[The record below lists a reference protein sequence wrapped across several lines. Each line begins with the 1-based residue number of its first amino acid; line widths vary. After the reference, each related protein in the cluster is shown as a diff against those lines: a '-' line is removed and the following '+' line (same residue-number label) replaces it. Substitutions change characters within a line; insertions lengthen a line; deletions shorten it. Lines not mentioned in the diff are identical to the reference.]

1 MQSIFIC
8 EPEMAVARGVKAKRR
23 AKPSYS
29 APALEKGLEIL
40 ELLASTQAPMSN
52 RAIAERLGR
61 SKGEIFRMV
70 FVLVARGYLQ
80 RDAVTEEL
88 TLSNKLF
95 ELGIRTP
102 RPRQLAEVAVPAMER
117 LSERTGQSAHL
128 VVVNKGDT
136 VVIATT
142 AGSADVSFS
151 LRLGYRRPA
160 LLSTSGQVVIAFQSD
175 VARIRLIEEGKILTN
190 EAIDG
195 RAVARR
201 LDTIVRQGHLV
212 AESHDVMG
220 VTDIAAPILDRHGH
234 AIASIVVPYLTRRG
248 TAPVPDSALGPLLE
262 TCREIGASLR

>member
-1 MQSIFIC
+1 M
-8 EPEMAVARGVKAKRR
+8 PRVTGKRK

-40 ELLASTQAPMSN
+40 ELLAEAQAPMSN

-80 RDAVTEEL
+80 RDPVTEEL
-88 TLSNKLF
+88 TVSNKLF
-95 ELGIRTP
+95 DLGIRTP

-117 LSERTGQSAHL
+117 LSDRTGQSAHL

-142 AGSADVSFS
+142 AGTADVSFS

-160 LLSTSGQVVIAFQSD
+160 LFSTSGQVVMAFQSD
-175 VARIRLIEEGKILTN
+175 AARARMIQEGK
-190 EAIDG
+190 AQSRDG
-195 RAVARR
+195 VDDRALARQ
-201 LDTIVRQGHLV
+201 LDAIVRDGHLI
-212 AESHDVMG
+212 AESHDVVG
-220 VTDIAAPILDRHGH
+220 VTDIAAPVLDRHGH
-234 AIASIVVPYLTRRG
+234 AVASIVMPYLVRRAG
-248 TAPVPDSALGPLLE
+248 AAVHESALQPLLD
-262 TCREIGASLR
+262 TCREISTALR

>member
-1 MQSIFIC
+1 M
-8 EPEMAVARGVKAKRR
+8 PRAVTAKRR
-23 AKPSYS
+23 AKPAYS

-40 ELLASTQAPMSN
+40 ELLASAQTPMSN

-80 RDAVTEEL
+80 RDPVSEEL
-88 TLSNKLF
+88 SLSNKLF

-128 VVVNKGDT
+128 VVVNQGDT
-136 VVIATT
+136 VVIAST
-142 AGSADVSFS
+142 AGGADVSFS

-160 LLSTSGQVVIAFQSD
+160 LLSTSGQVVIAFQGD
-175 VARIRLIEEGKILTN
+175 VARARLIAEGKALTKGK
-190 EAIDG
+190 IDG
-195 RAVARR
+195 RALVRR

-212 AESHDVMG
+212 AESHDVVG
-220 VTDIAAPILDRHGH
+220 VTDIAAPVLDRHGH
-234 AIASIVVPYLTRRG
+234 AVASIVVPYLTRRG
-248 TAPVPDSALGPLLE
+248 TASVPDSVLRPLLE
-262 TCREIGASLR
+262 TCKEISAALR

>member
-1 MQSIFIC
+1 M
-8 EPEMAVARGVKAKRR
+8 PRPARKQRTQ
-23 AKPSYS
+23 KPSYS

-40 ELLASTQAPMSN
+40 ELLAATQKPMTN

-61 SKGEIFRMV
+61 SKGQIFRMV
-70 FVLVARGYLQ
+70 FVLVERGYLQ
-80 RDAVTEEL
+80 RDAATDAL

-117 LSERTGQSAHL
+117 LSDRTGQSAHL

-160 LLSTSGQVVIAFQSD
+160 LLSTSGQVVIAFQGD
-175 VARIRLIEEGKILTN
+175 AARARLIREGKAL
-190 EAIDG
+190 AKGPVDG
-195 RAVARR
+195 TKLVRQ
-201 LDTIVRQGHLV
+201 LDTIVRRGHLI
-212 AESHDVMG
+212 AESHDVVG

-234 AIASIVVPYLTRRG
+234 AAASIVVPYLTRRG
-248 TAPVPDSALGPLLE
+248 TSAVHDAVLRPLLA
-262 TCREIGASLR
+262 TCREISAALR

>member
-1 MQSIFIC
+1 MQSIFIY
-8 EPEMAVARGVKAKRR
+8 EPEAAVARGVVPKRR

-40 ELLASTQAPMSN
+40 ELLASTQASMSN

-151 LRLGYRRPA
+151 LQLGYRRPA

-175 VARIRLIEEGKILTN
+175 VARNRLIQEGAALAKEKI
-190 EAIDG
+190 
-195 RAVARR
+195 RALVRR
-201 LDTIVRQGHLV
+201 LDAIVRQGHLV
-212 AESHDVMG
+212 AESHDVVG
-220 VTDIAAPILDRHGH
+220 VTDIAAPILDRHDH

-248 TAPVPDSALGPLLE
+248 TTPVPDSVLHPLLE
-262 TCREIGASLR
+262 TCREIGAALR

>member
-1 MQSIFIC
+1 MQSIFIY
-8 EPEMAVARGVKAKRR
+8 EPEVAVARGVATKRR
-23 AKPSYS
+23 SKPSYS
-29 APALEKGLEIL
+29 APALEKGLAIL
-40 ELLASTQAPMSN
+40 ELLASSQTPLSN

-70 FVLVARGYLQ
+70 FVLVAHGYLQ
-80 RDAVTEEL
+80 RDAITEEL

-102 RPRQLAEVAVPAMER
+102 RPRHLAEVAVPAMER

-142 AGSADVSFS
+142 AGSADISFS

-160 LLSTSGQVVIAFQSD
+160 LLSTSGQVVIAFQSAI
-175 VARIRLIEEGKILTN
+175 ARARLIQEARALTK
-190 EAIDG
+190 EKGGPLDLL
-195 RAVARR
+195 RR
-201 LDTIVRQGHLV
+201 LDTIVRHGHLV

-220 VTDIAAPILDRHGH
+220 VTDIAAPILDREGR
-234 AIASIVVPYLTRRG
+234 AVASIVVPYLTRRG
-248 TAPVPDSALGPLLE
+248 AAAVPNSVLRPLLE
-262 TCREIGASLR
+262 TCREISAALR

>member
-1 MQSIFIC
+1 MQSIFTY
-8 EPEMAVARGVKAKRR
+8 EPEVAVARGSMAKRKT
-23 AKPSYS
+23 KPSYS

-40 ELLASTQAPMSN
+40 ELLASAQVPLSSRT
-52 RAIAERLGR
+52 IAERLGR

-80 RDAVTEEL
+80 RDAATEEL
-88 TLSNKLF
+88 SLSNKLF

-117 LSERTGQSAHL
+117 LSDRTGQSAHL
-128 VVVNKGDT
+128 VVVNQGDT

-175 VARIRLIEEGKILTN
+175 VARARLIQEGKALAK
-190 EAIDG
+190 EQIDG
-195 RAVARR
+195 RALVRR

-212 AESHDVMG
+212 AESHDVVG
-220 VTDIAAPILDRHGH
+220 VTDIAAPILDRGGH
-234 AIASIVVPYLTRRG
+234 ALASIVVPYLTRRG
-248 TAPVPDSALGPLLE
+248 GASVPESVLRPLLE
-262 TCREIGASLR
+262 TCRDIGAALR